1 MASQGNGAGAARD
14 GGQMSDPFKDQVIAL
29 IPPLR
34 GYAMSLTGCSSDAD
48 DLVQDALM
56 RAWRSRNGFEMGTN
70 LKAWMFKIVR
80 NTFYT
85 SIAKRRNTVQ
95 DVEGKM
101 AARMACSPEQEWRL
115 QYGELLSAM
124 DRLTPDAKEA
134 LLLVVASGL
143 SYEEA
148 AEVCGCAVGTLKS
161 RVNRARER
169 LAKLV
174 DHDVGPQ
181 VTPDRISLPR
191 VVYA

>member
-1 MASQGNGAGAARD
+1 MAVRAMTGPLGMVG
-14 GGQMSDPFKDQVIAL
+14 MSDPFKDQVIAL

-56 RAWRSRNGFEMGTN
+56 RAWRSRDCFVMGSN
-70 LKAWMFKIVR
+70 LKAWLFKIVR

-85 SIAKRRNTVQ
+85 TMAKRRNTVQ

-101 AARMACSPEQEWRL
+101 AARLACTPEQEWRL

-124 DRLTPDAKEA
+124 DRLTPDAREA

-148 AEVCGCAVGTLKS
+148 AAVCGCAVGTLKS

-174 DHDVGPQ
+174 DHEPPFAAPVAPA
-181 VTPDRISLPR
+181 PLSRAI
-191 VVYA
+191 YA

>member
-1 MASQGNGAGAARD
+1 
-14 GGQMSDPFKDQVIAL
+14 
-29 IPPLR
+29 
-34 GYAMSLTGCSSDAD
+34 
-48 DLVQDALM
+48 M
-56 RAWRSRNGFEMGTN
+56 RAWRSRASFEMGTN

-85 SIAKRRNTVQ
+85 SMAKRRHTVQ
-95 DVEGKM
+95 DVEGKL
-101 AARMACSPEQEWRL
+101 AARIACSPEQEWRV
-115 QYGELLSAM
+115 QYGEILAAM
-124 DRLTPDAKEA
+124 DRLTPDAREA

-174 DHDVGPQ
+174 DHDIGPH

-191 VVYA
+191 VVFA

>member
-1 MASQGNGAGAARD
+1 
-14 GGQMSDPFKDQVIAL
+14 
-29 IPPLR
+29 
-34 GYAMSLTGCSSDAD
+34 MSLTGCSSDAD

-95 DVEGKM
+95 DVDGKL

-115 QYGELLSAM
+115 QYGELLNAM
-124 DRLTPDAKEA
+124 DRLTPDAREA

-174 DHDVGPQ
+174 DHDVDPH

-191 VVYA
+191 VVFA

>member
-1 MASQGNGAGAARD
+1 MAGSGKRRTARD

-34 GYAMSLTGCSSDAD
+34 GYAMSLTGSSSDAD

-56 RAWRSRNGFEMGTN
+56 RAWRSRECFQLGTN
-70 LKAWMFKIVR
+70 LKAWLFKIVR

-85 SIAKRRNTVQ
+85 NMVKRRHTVQ

-101 AARMACSPEQEWRL
+101 AARLACTPEQEWRL
-115 QYGELLSAM
+115 QYGELLNAM
-124 DRLTPDAKEA
+124 DRLTPEAREA

-148 AEVCGCAVGTLKS
+148 AAVCGCAVGTLKS

-174 DHDVGPQ
+174 DHD
-181 VTPDRISLPR
+181 LPPAAPVAPAPLSR
-191 VVYA
+191 AIYA

>member
-1 MASQGNGAGAARD
+1 MAPPGDSRAARD

-34 GYAMSLTGCSSDAD
+34 GYAMSLTGSSTDAD

-56 RAWRSRNGFEMGTN
+56 RAWRSRECFQVGTN
-70 LKAWMFKIVR
+70 LKAWLFKIVR

-85 SIAKRRNTVQ
+85 NMVKRRNTVQ
-95 DVEGKM
+95 DVEGKL
-101 AARMACSPEQEWRL
+101 AARLACTPEQEWRL
-115 QYGELLSAM
+115 QYGELLNAM
-124 DRLTPDAKEA
+124 DRLTPDAREA

-148 AEVCGCAVGTLKS
+148 AAVCGCAVGTLKS

-174 DHDVGPQ
+174 DHDVPAAAPVAPAPLG
-181 VTPDRISLPR
+181 RAI
-191 VVYA
+191 YA

>member
-1 MASQGNGAGAARD
+1 
-14 GGQMSDPFKDQVIAL
+14 
-29 IPPLR
+29 
-34 GYAMSLTGCSSDAD
+34 MSLTGSSSDAD

-56 RAWRSRNGFEMGTN
+56 RAWRSRDCFVMGTN
-70 LKAWMFKIVR
+70 LKAWLFKIVR

-85 SIAKRRNTVQ
+85 TAMKRRQMVQ

-101 AARMACSPEQEWRL
+101 AARLACNPEQEWRV
-115 QYGELLSAM
+115 QYGELLTAM
-124 DRLTPDAKEA
+124 GRLTPDAREA

-148 AEVCGCAVGTLKS
+148 AQVCGCAVGTLKS

-174 DHDVGPQ
+174 DRDDPQ
-181 VTPDRISLPR
+181 RPDSPVPLPR
-191 VVYA
+191 VLYA

>member
-1 MASQGNGAGAARD
+1 
-14 GGQMSDPFKDQVIAL
+14 
-29 IPPLR
+29 
-34 GYAMSLTGCSSDAD
+34 MSLTGCSSDAD

-56 RAWRSRNGFEMGTN
+56 RAWRSRNAFEMGTN
-70 LKAWMFKIVR
+70 LKAWLFKIVR

-85 SIAKRRNTVQ
+85 SAAKRRNTVQ
-95 DVEGKM
+95 DVEGKL
-101 AARMACSPEQEWRL
+101 AAKLACSPEQEWRL

-143 SYEEA
+143 SYDEA

-174 DHDVGPQ
+174 DRDVGPQ
-181 VTPDRISLPR
+181 VTPEKIPLPR

>member
-1 MASQGNGAGAARD
+1 
-14 GGQMSDPFKDQVIAL
+14 MSDPFKDQVIAL

-34 GYAMSLTGCSSDAD
+34 GYAMSLTGCSADAD

-56 RAWRSRNGFEMGTN
+56 RAWRSRAGFEMGTN

-85 SIAKRRNTVQ
+85 SMAKRRRTVQ
-95 DVEGKM
+95 DVDGKL
-101 AARMACSPEQEWRL
+101 AAKMACSPEQEWRV
-115 QYGELLSAM
+115 QYGELLAAM
-124 DRLTPDAKEA
+124 DRLTPDAREA

-169 LAKLV
+169 LAKLI
-174 DHDVGPQ
+174 DHDAGPE
-181 VTPDRISLPR
+181 VTHDPYSLPR